1 MSKSLAELRRIAR
14 ESPVALNS
22 VAQVEKVVDDE
33 QIAIKLTTAR
43 NMARESYGMFYPV
56 FSKLSVVFDPSVGT
70 MGVSY
75 DGIVGVAP
83 KFVESQSLSKLKWTW
98 LHEALHV
105 HNRHSQRWVKMLG
118 LDPSDMQA
126 AYAIIAKT
134 PWMKDTARNW
144 NIAADAAINQLLEDM
159 ARKLGEELPEGY
171 ISPATLGAPYG
182 LTVEGYYKFLLE
194 KEQEK
199 DAGEQPDQ
207 PGDQGQPGNEDDD
220 GDSDSGENPSDGD
233 QGDQGQPGNDGEES
247 SDGEG
252 KGDEGQPCKG
262 NGGIPGPSTEPGKGS
277 SGSSAG
283 GLPQDWEAKHRAEG
297 AGTPEN
303 IMQRA
308 AEKVLEEAK
317 EMLEAGEGN
326 VPGYMQQAIKDA
338 EPEPVSWDME
348 LTNHLSDAK
357 FDPTLYGYGDDT
369 SYGKI
374 SHSQFRYGGFGP
386 GIPVQPCEIA
396 RKPHVAVIADTSG
409 SMYGLMHHVLET
421 IKGIGEK
428 TDVEFSFV
436 CCDYAASEVTELED
450 IDEVANL
457 ITGGGGTSFIPAFEA
472 LEKTGRSYSSI
483 VYVTDGVGRAP
494 DEMPEFIEDVVWCL
508 VGRHKRIPR
517 NSQRQSID
525 WGTIINI
532 DEQ

>member
-1 MSKSLAELRRIAR
+1 MSMGRGLAQLRAEKAAR
-14 ESPVALNS
+14 EAEES
-22 VAQVEKVVDDE
+22 VADSPAV
-33 QIAIKLTTAR
+33 KLANAR
-43 NMARESYGMFYPV
+43 NQARESYGMFYPV

-70 MGVSY
+70 MGVSW

-83 KFVESQSLSKLKWTW
+83 KFVENQSLSKLKWTW

-105 HNRHSQRWVKMLG
+105 HNRHAARWVRMLG
-118 LDPSDMQA
+118 LDPTDMVA
-126 AYAIIAKT
+126 AYAIISKT
-134 PWMKDTARNW
+134 PWMQATARMW
-144 NIAADAAINQLLEDM
+144 NIAADAAINQLLENM
-159 ARKLGEELPEGY
+159 ARALGEELPEGY
-171 ISPATLGAPYG
+171 ISPATIGAPYG

-199 DAGEQPDQ
+199 EDEEQPDE
-207 PGDQGQPGNEDDD
+207 P
-220 GDSDSGENPSDGD
+220 
-233 QGDQGQPGNDGEES
+233 
-247 SDGEG
+247 
-252 KGDEGQPCKG
+252 GDEGQPGDEGDDGEADSGENSSSDDQPSQESEGESSEGDEGQPGKG
-262 NGGIPGPSTEPGKGS
+262 GDSSDGDGGESSEGEGGTPGPSTEPGKGS

-283 GLPQDWEAKHRAEG
+283 GLPQNWEAKHRAEG
-297 AGTPEN
+297 AGVPEN

-308 AEKVLEEAK
+308 AEKVLEKAK

-326 VPGYMQQAIKDA
+326 VPGYMKQAIEDA

-348 LTNHLSDAK
+348 LTNHFSDAK

-374 SHSQFRYGGFGP
+374 SHAQFRYGGFGP
-386 GIPVQPCEIA
+386 GIPIQPCEIA
-396 RKPHVAVIADTSG
+396 RKPHVAVVADTSW
-409 SMYGLMHHVLET
+409 SMRECIHYVLKT
-421 IKGIGEK
+421 IKGIGEQG
-428 TDVEFSFV
+428 DVEFSFV
-436 CCDYAASEVTELED
+436 CCDYAAGEVTELEN

-483 VYVTDGVGRAP
+483 VYVTDGVGQAP
-494 DEMPEFIEDVVWCL
+494 DEMPAFIEDVVWCL
-508 VGRHKRIPR
+508 VGGHKRIPR

-525 WGTIINI
+525 WGTIINV